1 MSRILFKKHVS
12 LAFRKE
18 LQEQKGEEMTTPI
31 EAVRIEIGDD
41 AGPGLEILSDQTI
54 DYFLSKNGNSIARA
68 SMDAARAVLMRLA
81 QQGDEKIDV
90 ISLNG
95 AKMASEYRQAL
106 QLYLRDP
113 YLNPIMNSLKGYF
126 GNTSK
131 EDIFSNNSDLD
142 NNIVKDPSKDY
153 NNYKPSLFSY

>member
-1 MSRILFKKHVS
+1 
-12 LAFRKE
+12 
-18 LQEQKGEEMTTPI
+18 MTTPI
-31 EAVRIEIGDD
+31 EAVRIEVQDN
-41 AGPGLEILSDQTI
+41 AGPGLYLLQDDEIS
-54 DYFLSKNGNSIARA
+54 YFLQKNNGSIARA
-68 SMDAARAVLMRLA
+68 SLDAAKSILFRLA

-113 YLNPIMNSLKGYF
+113 NLNPIMNSLKGYF

-131 EDIFSNNSDLD
+131 EDIFNNNSDLD
-142 NNIVKDPSKDY
+142 NNIVKDPSKEY

>member
-1 MSRILFKKHVS
+1 
-12 LAFRKE
+12 
-18 LQEQKGEEMTTPI
+18 MTTPI

-41 AGPGLEILSDQTI
+41 AGPGLYILSDQTI
-54 DYFLSKNGNSIARA
+54 EYFLSKNGNSIARA

-81 QQGDEKIDV
+81 QQGYEQVDILQLQNSRV
-90 ISLNG
+90 
-95 AKMASEYRQAL
+95 ASEYRQAL

-113 YLNPIMNSLKGYF
+113 NLNPIMNSLKGYF

>member
-41 AGPGLEILSDQTI
+41 AGPGLEILSNQTI
-54 DYFLSKNGNSIARA
+54 GYFLEKNGNSVARA

-113 YLNPIMNSLKGYF
+113 NLNPIMNSLKGYF

-131 EDIFSNNSDLD
+131 EDIFSNNSDLN
-142 NNIVKDPSKDY
+142 NNIVKDPSKEY
-153 NNYKPSLFSY
+153 SNYKPSLFSY

>member
-41 AGPGLEILSDQTI
+41 AGPGLHILSDQTI
-54 DYFLSKNGNSIARA
+54 DYYLSKNGNSIARA
-68 SMDAARAVLMRLA
+68 SMDAARAILFRLA
-81 QQGDEKIDV
+81 QQGNEQVDILQLQNSRV
-90 ISLNG
+90 
-95 AKMASEYRQAL
+95 ASEYRQAL

-113 YLNPIMNSLKGYF
+113 NLNPIMNSLKGYF

-131 EDIFSNNSDLD
+131 EDIFSNNSDLN
-142 NNIVKDPSKDY
+142 NNIVKDPSKEY
-153 NNYKPSLFSY
+153 SNYKPNLFSY

>member
-1 MSRILFKKHVS
+1 
-12 LAFRKE
+12 
-18 LQEQKGEEMTTPI
+18 MTTPI

-54 DYFLSKNGNSIARA
+54 DYFLQKNNGSVARA
-68 SMDAARAVLMRLA
+68 SLDAAKSILFRLA
-81 QQGDEKIDV
+81 QQGNEQVDIIQLQGSRV
-90 ISLNG
+90 
-95 AKMASEYRQAL
+95 AQEYRQAL

-113 YLNPIMNSLKGYF
+113 NLNPIMNSLKGYF

-142 NNIVKDPSKDY
+142 NNIVKDPNKEY

>member
-1 MSRILFKKHVS
+1 MAL
-12 LAFRKE
+12 
-18 LQEQKGEEMTTPI
+18 TNI

-81 QQGDEKIDV
+81 QQGNEQVDILQLQNSRV
-90 ISLNG
+90 
-95 AKMASEYRQAL
+95 ASEYRHAL

-113 YLNPIMNSLKGYF
+113 NLNPIMNSLKGYF

-131 EDIFSNNSDLD
+131 EDIFNNNSNLD
-142 NNIVKDPSKDY
+142 NNIVKDQSKEY
-153 NNYKPSLFSY
+153 NYKPSLFSY

>member
-68 SMDAARAVLMRLA
+68 SMDAARAILMRLA
-81 QQGDEKIDV
+81 QQGNEQVDV
-90 ISLNG
+90 LQLQNSRV
-95 AKMASEYRQAL
+95 ASEYRQAL

-113 YLNPIMNSLKGYF
+113 NLNPIMNSLKGYF

-131 EDIFSNNSDLD
+131 EDIFNNNSDLD
-142 NNIVKDPSKDY
+142 NNIVKDPSKEY
-153 NNYKPSLFSY
+153 NNYKPNLFSY

>member
-1 MSRILFKKHVS
+1 
-12 LAFRKE
+12 
-18 LQEQKGEEMTTPI
+18 MTTPI

-41 AGPGLEILSDQTI
+41 AGPGLHILSEQTI
-54 DYFLSKNGNSIARA
+54 QYYLDKNNGSVARA
-68 SMDAARAVLMRLA
+68 SIDAARAVLMRLA
-81 QQGDEKIDV
+81 QQGNESIDILQLQGSRV
-90 ISLNG
+90 
-95 AKMASEYRQAL
+95 ASEYRQAL

-113 YLNPIMNSLKGYF
+113 NLNPIMNSLKGYF

-153 NNYKPSLFSY
+153 SNYKPSLFSY

>member
-1 MSRILFKKHVS
+1 MAL
-12 LAFRKE
+12 
-18 LQEQKGEEMTTPI
+18 TNI

-41 AGPGLEILSDQTI
+41 AGPGLHILSDQTI
-54 DYFLSKNGNSIARA
+54 DYFLSKNGNSVARA

-81 QQGDEKIDV
+81 QQGNEQVDILQLQNSRV
-90 ISLNG
+90 
-95 AKMASEYRQAL
+95 ASEYRQAL

-113 YLNPIMNSLKGYF
+113 NLNPIMNSLKGYF

-142 NNIVKDPSKDY
+142 NNIVKDQSKEY
-153 NNYKPSLFSY
+153 NYKPSLFSY

>member
-1 MSRILFKKHVS
+1 MATVLTDI
-12 LAFRKE
+12 
-18 LQEQKGEEMTTPI
+18 QK
-31 EAVRIEIGDD
+31 VRIEVQDN
-41 AGPGLEILSDQTI
+41 AGPGLYVLQDDEIH
-54 DYFLSKNGNSIARA
+54 YFLSKNGNSVARA
-68 SMDAARAVLMRLA
+68 SMDAAKSILFRLA

-113 YLNPIMNSLKGYF
+113 NLNPIMNSLKGYF

-142 NNIVKDPSKDY
+142 NNIVKDPSKEY